1 MGFTCCFTVH
11 FHKQLEHLAHSLL
24 SSPAPVHNAPCLCQL
39 QHSVDPCE
47 LIHLTHLAEKGC
59 ILSWVS
65 FLSGDELYLFTGS
78 PTSTSVQGK
87 KWECTAKV
95 EKGTSENS
103 LTFVF

>member
-87 KWECTAKV
+87 KWECTAKG

-103 LTFVF
+103 LMFVF